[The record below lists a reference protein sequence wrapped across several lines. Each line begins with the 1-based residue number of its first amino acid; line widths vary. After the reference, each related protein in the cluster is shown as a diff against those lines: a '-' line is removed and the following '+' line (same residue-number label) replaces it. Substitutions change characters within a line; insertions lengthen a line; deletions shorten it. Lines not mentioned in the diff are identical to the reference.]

1 LYRFLTF
8 LQVDNI
14 EDCYGIIKSRPKPLA
29 AYLFTNNEQLK
40 KDYVDKISSGGML
53 INDAVVHVVILILKF
68 IHENLLNSIIFINLL
83 LSCSASVDNRKIY
96 ILFGIFHWHIHK
108 MTQLC
113 LSYFLVVGRYSA
125 EYNRMHASVSQCWCP
140 TLMHATHQTR
150 LQFEV
155 SVCVSV

>member
-96 ILFGIFHWHIHK
+96 IHFGIFHWHIHK
-108 MTQLC
+108 MTQLF

-125 EYNRMHASVSQCWCP
+125 EYNRRHASMSQCWCL
-140 TLMHATHQTR
+140 TLIHVTHQTH

-155 SVCVSV
+155 SVLHK